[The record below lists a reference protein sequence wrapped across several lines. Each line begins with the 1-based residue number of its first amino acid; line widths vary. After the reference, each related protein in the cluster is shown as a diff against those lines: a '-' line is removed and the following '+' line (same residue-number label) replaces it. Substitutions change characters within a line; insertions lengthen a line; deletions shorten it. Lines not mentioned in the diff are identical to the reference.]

1 MWSPHAVHWSL
12 LESTGLHM
20 DSVGEG
26 KVLLYPDLNYTK
38 SNDKITN
45 ITLKY
50 NATDSAG
57 LQIQSARLCQ
67 TLGKIRGGE

>member
-1 MWSPHAVHWSL
+1 MR
-12 LESTGLHM
+12 
-20 DSVGEG
+20 
-26 KVLLYPDLNYTK
+26 LYPDLKYTK

-67 TLGKIRGGE
+67 TLGKIRGEE